1 LTTIH
6 ATSIVGALEKNLAMN
21 EDRFHSLSAK
31 VDDLIDLCSTL
42 KTENQLLR
50 ATADNWQVER
60 RQLLSQNK
68 EAKAKL
74 ESVVTR
80 LKSINET

>member
-1 LTTIH
+1 
-6 ATSIVGALEKNLAMN
+6 MN

-80 LKSINET
+80 LKSINEA

>member
-1 LTTIH
+1 
-6 ATSIVGALEKNLAMN
+6 MN

-60 RQLLSQNK
+60 RQLLSQKK

-74 ESVVTR
+74 QSDVTR
-80 LKSINET
+80 LKAQNET

>member
-1 LTTIH
+1 
-6 ATSIVGALEKNLAMN
+6 MN
-21 EDRFHSLSAK
+21 EDRFHSLSTK

>member
-1 LTTIH
+1 
-6 ATSIVGALEKNLAMN
+6 MN

-31 VDDLIDLCSTL
+31 VDDLIEMCSTL

-50 ATADNWQVER
+50 ATADNWQSER
-60 RQLLSQNK
+60 RQLLTQNK

-74 ESVVTR
+74 ESIVVR
-80 LKSINET
+80 LKSMNEA

>member
-1 LTTIH
+1 
-6 ATSIVGALEKNLAMN
+6 MN

-31 VDDLIDLCSTL
+31 VDDLIELCATL

-50 ATADNWQVER
+50 ATADNWQIER
-60 RQLLSQNK
+60 RQLLTQNK

-74 ESVVTR
+74 ESIVVR
-80 LKSINET
+80 LKAMNEA

>member
-1 LTTIH
+1 LTTIP

>member
-1 LTTIH
+1 
-6 ATSIVGALEKNLAMN
+6 MN

-31 VDDLIDLCSTL
+31 VDDLIELCSTL

-50 ATADNWQVER
+50 ATADNWQSER
-60 RQLLSQNK
+60 RQLLTQNK

-74 ESVVTR
+74 ESIVVR
-80 LKSINET
+80 LKSMNEA

>member
-1 LTTIH
+1 
-6 ATSIVGALEKNLAMN
+6 MN

>member
-1 LTTIH
+1 M
-6 ATSIVGALEKNLAMN
+6 EKNLAMN